1 MDKIALVKFLTTPLG
16 LRKTIFLEEVYDNF
30 SEDFWE
36 ENQDWIENSKTC
48 NNWIDKCDYNE
59 YYPRYTSKLIERA
72 FKIYKK

>member
-1 MDKIALVKFLTTPLG
+1 MDKIALDKYLTTPPEDY
-16 LRKTIFLEEVYDNF
+16 FLDEVYDNF

-48 NNWIDKCDYNE
+48 NNWIDKCGYNE